1 MHSQLS
7 KAQKEAVM
15 HKDGPMMV
23 LAGPG
28 SGKTLVITKRI
39 QYLISHYQIPPQRI
53 LVITFTRAA
62 ANEMKERFWRLAG
75 ETLPVSFGTFHSVFF
90 TILKYAYHYS
100 ADNILP
106 EHNKYDF
113 IREII
118 TDHELEID
126 DEADFLTSDEE
137 ESLSEVMYETAGYCN
152 AMVVTTTYHTFSSTE
167 DFAVS
172 TYENYFGKNSSGI
185 VFVIDRD
192 LNEIYLASEGDARKK
207 ITDSK
212 CDVICDN
219 TYVYATKDHGYDYYT
234 CAVETFDQI
243 NTSLAGGRIA
253 QPMKYVSNIFLAVA
267 LGMFVCFIYTL
278 FVSKSRRPSR
288 RELLSG
294 SFTKVDVQN
303 PNAQFMYQDKKYSP
317 QSSGS
322 SGGNSG
328 GHSSGGHSGGGHSGG
343 GHHI

>member
-1 MHSQLS
+1 MRKFTLS
-7 KAQKEAVM
+7 
-15 HKDGPMMV
+15 
-23 LAGPG
+23 
-28 SGKTLVITKRI
+28 
-39 QYLISHYQIPPQRI
+39 
-53 LVITFTRAA
+53 AA
-62 ANEMKERFWRLAG
+62 AALTSML
-75 ETLPVSFGTFHSVFF
+75 
-90 TILKYAYHYS
+90 TILTCPAYTYASSDH
-100 ADNILP
+100 
-106 EHNKYDF
+106 DF
-113 IREII
+113 EDKN
-118 TDHELEID
+118 TDTGYQLIID

-167 DFAVS
+167 DFAAS

-322 SGGNSG
+322 SGGHSG